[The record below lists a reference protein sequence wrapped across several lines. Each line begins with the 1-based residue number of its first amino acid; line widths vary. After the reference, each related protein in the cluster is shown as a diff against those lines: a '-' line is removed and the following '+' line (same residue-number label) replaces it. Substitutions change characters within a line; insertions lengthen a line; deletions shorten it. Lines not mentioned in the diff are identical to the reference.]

1 MRDPLLVPACLF
13 AAGVAFARAEWIT
26 AGSAAGLAILLVL
39 LALGGR
45 LTGKRWVFPVCGAWA
60 VFFAGTA
67 NMAVRPRAAP
77 PAGAA
82 GGRQTVEG
90 CVVESVPLE
99 GQRARVVVETRR
111 LGGVSVNAPQS
122 AGMPVY
128 GELVRGEAMVRP
140 VRNLGLEGSFD
151 RETFLSRR
159 GIFWQAS
166 MGAKGRWEQAG
177 GVCGNPV
184 MRVLDAVRRAAAER
198 LAGLHAGE
206 AREQA
211 LMKAL
216 LLGDGAAL
224 RRSWAEDFKRTGT
237 YHALVISGG
246 HITVLCAVFLLWSRR
261 VGWGGRTAI
270 LLGAGLAWFYALV
283 AGGATPAVRAAAA
296 MSLVVAGL
304 LLYRTPR
311 LMNILAAVA
320 LIFLA
325 LDPGQLFEASFQLS
339 FLAVAAIGL
348 LAQPWTSRDGACAR
362 LPDSWEVECRLLAIT
377 LALACGGVARRWEAA
392 IRASRSAVVWVRQA
406 LLVSAAVQIGLL
418 LPMVVYFHRISVT
431 GLLANVIV
439 TPLISMAIPAGFG
452 ALILNEVLLARLAG
466 WLMGQAQR
474 LAAVFA
480 EWEPD
485 WPVPDPPVWLA
496 VVFVTSLLLTVL
508 VLGRDR
514 RMALAALAG
523 ALAAGGAVVIHPFAA
538 QQVRD
543 ELELTL
549 LDTGQSESLLLGL
562 PQGGFVLIDAGGTAG
577 RPEVD
582 RRFDA
587 GEDLIA
593 PYLWKRG
600 IRRLEAMVLTHLHE
614 DHAGGAPF
622 LIRSFRPAVLW
633 TGYMPDHPSWHRVQ
647 RAAKAA
653 GAAVRAAGEGSR
665 WNWGGVEARVL
676 APSPEQRWRG
686 KPSNNDSLVLELSFG
701 RRRFLLT
708 GDAERGVGDRLAED
722 GLLKHADVLKVAHHG
737 ARSALSHALLEKTRP
752 ALALISA
759 GWQNPFGFPHPET
772 LEALRAQRSIPL
784 RTDLLGTVTVRT
796 DGRTLTYESHPPS
809 GL

>member
-1 MRDPLLVPACLF
+1 
-13 AAGVAFARAEWIT
+13 
-26 AGSAAGLAILLVL
+26 
-39 LALGGR
+39 
-45 LTGKRWVFPVCGAWA
+45 
-60 VFFAGTA
+60 
-67 NMAVRPRAAP
+67 
-77 PAGAA
+77 
-82 GGRQTVEG
+82 
-90 CVVESVPLE
+90 
-99 GQRARVVVETRR
+99 
-111 LGGVSVNAPQS
+111 
-122 AGMPVY
+122 
-128 GELVRGEAMVRP
+128 
-140 VRNLGLEGSFD
+140 
-151 RETFLSRR
+151 
-159 GIFWQAS
+159 
-166 MGAKGRWEQAG
+166 
-177 GVCGNPV
+177 
-184 MRVLDAVRRAAAER
+184 
-198 LAGLHAGE
+198 
-206 AREQA
+206 
-211 LMKAL
+211 
-216 LLGDGAAL
+216 
-224 RRSWAEDFKRTGT
+224 
-237 YHALVISGG
+237 
-246 HITVLCAVFLLWSRR
+246 
-261 VGWGGRTAI
+261 
-270 LLGAGLAWFYALV
+270 
-283 AGGATPAVRAAAA
+283 
-296 MSLVVAGL
+296 
-304 LLYRTPR
+304 
-311 LMNILAAVA
+311 
-320 LIFLA
+320 
-325 LDPGQLFEASFQLS
+325 
-339 FLAVAAIGL
+339 
-348 LAQPWTSRDGACAR
+348 
-362 LPDSWEVECRLLAIT
+362 VECRLLAIT